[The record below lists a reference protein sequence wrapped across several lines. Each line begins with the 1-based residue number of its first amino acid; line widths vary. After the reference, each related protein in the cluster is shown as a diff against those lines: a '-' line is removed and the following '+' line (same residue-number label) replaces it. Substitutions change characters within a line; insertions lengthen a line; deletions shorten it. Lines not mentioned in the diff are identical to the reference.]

1 MDPHAHCNGC
11 FKLKCSYEPCPLI
24 ECEQNGCK
32 SRMHQ
37 CKLDDHRSI
46 CLRQRVPCINSEF
59 GCALRLYRNDL
70 KTHLAKCPAS
80 VVSCSFEYNRW
91 PAHSRE
97 KPLNSFNDRFNYKQH
112 LLDDLDSSLSVALA
126 YRDQE
131 MLNDLDKFKRIKRLF
146 RNNLTRK
153 YPAVPMSPYLCAT
166 KTLQSEPNDQAL
178 VRSNSLTKC
187 SSFVST
193 ASQTASTITI
203 SDEDSDSS
211 TLQMHRNPPGLRKS
225 IMDKLTSTNVLSN
238 VMENKELLVEERRAL
253 DEPTTSTAQPS
264 GASPC
269 TGQSTGGHSSCSQH
283 HLSTS
288 SNSSSEDESVL
299 PVCKLKKPK
308 RSRTSKEPGKLDHLI
323 VDLDLEFLANHQIK
337 PKRMYSFR
345 CGADF
350 RRDEYCL
357 HYQNV
362 HRFVTQLI
370 VPLRLFRSLKSKVF
384 NDH

>member
-1 MDPHAHCNGC
+1 
-11 FKLKCSYEPCPLI
+11 
-24 ECEQNGCK
+24 
-32 SRMHQ
+32 MHQ
-37 CKLDDHRSI
+37 CKHEDHRSI
-46 CLRQRVPCINSEF
+46 CLRERVPCINSEF
-59 GCALRLYRNDL
+59 GCSLVLYRNDL
-70 KTHLAKCPAS
+70 KTHLARCPAS

-91 PAHSRE
+91 PSHSRE
-97 KPLNSFNDRFNYKQH
+97 KRLNSFNDQFNYKER

-131 MLNDLDKFKRIKRLF
+131 MLNDLDKFRRMKRLF

-153 YPAVPMSPYLCAT
+153 YPAVPMSPYLSST
-166 KTLQSEPNDQAL
+166 KTLSVQNEPNDQAL
-178 VRSNSLTKC
+178 LRSNSLTKC

-225 IMDKLTSTNVLSN
+225 IMDKLTNTNVLSN
-238 VMENKELLVEERRAL
+238 VMENKELLVDERSGL
-253 DEPTTSTAQPS
+253 DEPTSSTQPC
-264 GASPC
+264 AVQH
-269 TGQSTGGHSSCSQH
+269 QSTPSHSSCSQH

-288 SNSSSEDESVL
+288 SNSSSEDENVQ
-299 PVCKLKKPK
+299 PACKLKKP
-308 RSRTSKEPGKLDHLI
+308 RSAKEPGKLI
-323 VDLDLEFLANHQIK
+323 VSIDLEFLANHQIK

-362 HRFVTQLI
+362 HR
-370 VPLRLFRSLKSKVF
+370 
-384 NDH
+384 